1 MRGTGLRGWKLGI
14 LILLLVFAAGCAK
27 GTGHIVIHKDGSI
40 DLQAEA
46 AIGERVQALLGEGTL
61 ERLRQT
67 LEERGLTL
75 EQGTDGSSATYR
87 ISRHFA
93 SIEALRED
101 LSWLDPDR
109 DAILDVVSRDRWL
122 FTTYEISGR
131 LDLERQMSDA
141 ALLAGSL
148 IPGPMVKL
156 LLRQVDLDIRVTFPY
171 KLYGDNNADRID
183 GNTLIWE
190 LPLSRPTPIEL
201 DVHVP
206 NLRNIVIA
214 AAGLIV
220 VAVIAVPLLLRKR
233 KRPSGRF

>member
-1 MRGTGLRGWKLGI
+1 MRGRGLRGWKLGI
-14 LILLLVFAAGCAK
+14 LMLLLVFAAGCAK

-46 AIGERVQALLGEGTL
+46 AIGERVQALLGEETL

-87 ISRHFA
+87 ISRHFT

-109 DAILDVVSRDRWL
+109 DAILDVMSKDRWL

-131 LDLERQMSDA
+131 LDLERQLSDA

-190 LPLSRPTPIEL
+190 LPLTRPTPIEL

-233 KRPSGRF
+233 KRPADRF